1 MGSAIRSLRKIY
13 KRINRVWFGGRL
25 PKNTILKIV
34 YMREMGEIEIWSG
47 GPVTIKISH
56 ICYQCGW
63 AAVVL
68 TLFHE
73 MVHLEMAI
81 KHARKIGYDRA
92 LTHGKRF
99 QRRMRQLAA
108 KGAFDALW

>member
-1 MGSAIRSLRKIY
+1 MGSAIRQLRKMY
-13 KRINRVWFGGRL
+13 RVFNSAWFGGRL

-34 YMREMGEIEIWSG
+34 SMYAMGELEVADGDPAI
-47 GPVTIKISH
+47 IKISH
-56 ICYQCGW
+56 RCYECGW
-63 AAVVL
+63 GSVGL

-73 MVHLEMAI
+73 MVHLEMAM
-81 KHARKIGYDRA
+81 KHARKIGYNRA

-108 KGAFDALW
+108 KGAFDRLW